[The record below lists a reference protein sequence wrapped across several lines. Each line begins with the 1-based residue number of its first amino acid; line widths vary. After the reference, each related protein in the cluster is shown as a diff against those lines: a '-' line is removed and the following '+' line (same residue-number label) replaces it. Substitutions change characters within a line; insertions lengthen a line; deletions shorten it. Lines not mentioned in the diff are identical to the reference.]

1 MTYSSTAVLVPPVF
15 VHFRKIRPEK
25 PLEHLCMDIKYIH
38 IQGARRNALLP
49 AVIDVFSR
57 KVLTHMLRYNIK
69 KGNVI
74 ILLSLLMKEYKIEG
88 IAIKND
94 NVS

>member
-1 MTYSSTAVLVPPVF
+1 
-15 VHFRKIRPEK
+15 
-25 PLEHLCMDIKYIH
+25 
-38 IQGARRNALLP
+38 
-49 AVIDVFSR
+49 
-57 KVLTHMLRYNIK
+57 LTHMLRYNIK

-88 IAIKND
+88 IAVKND